1 MLDEFTL
8 RMSNFD
14 EANSVP
20 VVLADGQLWWF
31 PKPWLEIRPVFQDGK
46 ADANFPVLTY
56 GNDIDALIM
65 VQARCETLDEQ
76 LTAVATLAAILLR
89 WHYVLDDAELDQL
102 LAYRVG
108 EPASQAWFDEVMAV
122 ATGQSGPK
130 RSRAGGG

>member
-20 VVLADGQLWWF
+20 VVLADGQLWWL

-56 GNDIDALIM
+56 GQEIDGLIV
-65 VQARCETLDEQ
+65 VQAKCETLDEQ
-76 LTAVATLAAILLR
+76 LTAVATLAACLLQ
-89 WHYVLDDAELDQL
+89 WHYVLSDQDLDQL

-108 EPASQAWFDEVMAV
+108 EPTSQLWFEQVMAI
-122 ATGQSGPK
+122 ATGHSGPK
-130 RSRAGGG
+130 H